1 MTSFELLPEGG
12 TPTQQDADYFWWPT
26 GPGSTTTVT
35 ADIGAWLGS
44 LGTVP
49 SVLIDLVRIAAGA
62 YMADRRSRRGQG
74 FTRTIDLH
82 VQVVAS
88 ESFRESINDIADL
101 LAWLTGDEWSVSLS
115 DDGLPVPET
124 IETEDRAEI
133 DSVALLSGGL
143 DSFCG
148 AALAG
153 PDRRLFVGHWDS
165 PTIKGAQNR
174 VKSWLD
180 GALGDTVQYNPLRL
194 MQAARKLEPSNRSR
208 SLLFMALGSAIA
220 EARGA
225 TVVEIPENG
234 FTSLNPPLGP
244 ERGGALSTRSTHP
257 LTIARFNRIL
267 DALSLAVRLSDP
279 YSAITKGQLVR
290 LASDTNIPDL
300 RTGVAL
306 TLSCGKL
313 DGGRYPGGNPNH
325 HCGLCFPCIVRRGA
339 IAEAGV
345 PDDTPYLSNTL
356 SGAGLERL
364 RSNRSGDVAAVR
376 RILDSGFSDEV
387 LIAMGPFPPGYDLD
401 AAMELCVAGLAELAR
416 VDLG

>member
-220 EARGA
+220 EARVRRWSRSRRTDLQA
-225 TVVEIPENG
+225 SIHHSARSEVV
-234 FTSLNPPLGP
+234 
-244 ERGGALSTRSTHP
+244 
-257 LTIARFNRIL
+257 RF
-267 DALSLAVRLSDP
+267 P
-279 YSAITKGQLVR
+279 LVR
-290 LASDTNIPDL
+290 
-300 RTGVAL
+300 RT
-306 TLSCGKL
+306 
-313 DGGRYPGGNPNH
+313 R
-325 HCGLCFPCIVRRGA
+325 
-339 IAEAGV
+339 
-345 PDDTPYLSNTL
+345 
-356 SGAGLERL
+356 
-364 RSNRSGDVAAVR
+364 
-376 RILDSGFSDEV
+376 
-387 LIAMGPFPPGYDLD
+387 
-401 AAMELCVAGLAELAR
+401 
-416 VDLG
+416 

>member
-1 MTSFELLPEGG
+1 
-12 TPTQQDADYFWWPT
+12 
-26 GPGSTTTVT
+26 
-35 ADIGAWLGS
+35 
-44 LGTVP
+44 
-49 SVLIDLVRIAAGA
+49 
-62 YMADRRSRRGQG
+62 MADRRSRRGQG
-74 FTRTIDLH
+74 FSRSINIH
-82 VQVVAS
+82 VQLVAS
-88 ESFRESINDIADL
+88 EPFRESVVDVANL
-101 LAWLTGDEWSVSLS
+101 LAWLTGDEWTVSLS
-115 DDGLPVPET
+115 DDGLTVPEP
-124 IETEDRAEI
+124 IEIENRTEV

-174 VKSWLD
+174 VKGWLD
-180 GALGDTVQYNPLRL
+180 EALTGTFEYNQLRL
-194 MQAARKLEPSNRSR
+194 MQGEKKLESSSRSR

-257 LTIARFNRIL
+257 LTIARFNRL
-267 DALSLAVRLSDP
+267 LEELCLTVRLSDP
-279 YSAITKGQLVR
+279 YSTIAKGQLVR
-290 LASDTNIPDL
+290 LASDAGIQDF
-300 RTGVAL
+300 RKGVAS

-313 DGGRYPGGNPNH
+313 DGGRYLGGNPNH

-345 PDDTPYLSNTL
+345 PDETPYLSNTL
-356 SGAGLERL
+356 SGSALKKL
-364 RSNRSGDVAAVR
+364 RTNRSGDVAAVR
-376 RILDSGFSDEV
+376 RALDSGFSDEV
-387 LIAMGPFPPGYDLD
+387 LIAMGPFPPGYDME
-401 AAMELCVAGLAELAR
+401 AAIEICTAGLAELAH